1 MEQNPIEV
9 KGMSIKNAREAM
21 ISDIIEWQR
30 STGRGSWLVYSKIL
44 ELKLCCCFKKKGIE
58 TNKTKLEGKFGN
70 PHRVSFIITIEVRVT
85 EDTTDL
91 VQWETNE
98 II

>member
-30 STGRGSWLVYSKIL
+30 STGW
-44 ELKLCCCFKKKGIE
+44 
-58 TNKTKLEGKFGN
+58 
-70 PHRVSFIITIEVRVT
+70 
-85 EDTTDL
+85 
-91 VQWETNE
+91 
-98 II
+98 